1 MVNRKCKKNCIWGI
15 TDIDLN
21 PNTMN
26 KKGGFSLHKA
36 WKPPIYSLKESRQG
50 LLYLQKELLISL
62 LQ

>member
-1 MVNRKCKKNCIWGI
+1 MGI
-15 TDIDLN
+15 MEIDLH

-50 LLYLQKELLISL
+50 LLYLQQELPISL